1 MELRCISTWMST
13 GSVRSCGP
21 AGPPV
26 STSVTY
32 WPFSNS
38 RSRRPEPTVV
48 AGRAARAGG
57 PARRRLGSDVEEP
70 HVLGV
75 ALDERPARL
84 HVLAHEHA
92 EQLVGL
98 RRVVQRDL
106 EQ

>member
-1 MELRCISTWMST
+1 MST

-32 WPFSNS
+32 WPFSFNLS
-38 RSRRPEPTVV
+38 PPEPAGGG
-48 AGRAARAGG
+48 AGRHAPTSPPGAA
-57 PARRRLGSDVEEP
+57 GSDVEEP

-92 EQLVGL
+92 EQLVCLG
-98 RRVVQRDL
+98 RVVEGDL
-106 EQ
+106 KEHPVLRVHGG